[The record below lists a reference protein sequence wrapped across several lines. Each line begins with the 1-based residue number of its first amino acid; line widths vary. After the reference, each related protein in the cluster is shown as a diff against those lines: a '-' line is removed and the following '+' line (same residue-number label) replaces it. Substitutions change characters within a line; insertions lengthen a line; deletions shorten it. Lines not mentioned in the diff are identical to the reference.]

1 MSQILNLIEALG
13 AFTHALLARLG
24 QFARFSA
31 AVVSQIGLSLIRFAL
46 LVREIYFS
54 GVRSLAIITVSGL
67 FVGMVLAVQGYE
79 VLQRFGSAESLGSL
93 VALSLVRELGPVV
106 AALLFAGRASS
117 AVTAEIGLMRAT
129 EQLAAMD
136 MMAIN
141 PIARIIAPR
150 FLAAVVSMP
159 ILAVIFSSAGV
170 LGAYLIGVQLIGIDD
185 GAFWSQMQASVD
197 FRIDVLNGLF
207 KSLIFGIAVG
217 LISVFEGYH
226 AAPTA
231 EGVSSATTRTVVTSS
246 LCVLML
252 DFVLT
257 VWMFRGLNQ

>member
-1 MSQILNLIEALG
+1 MTLLLDLLDGLG
-13 AFTHALLARLG
+13 AFTLRVLGRLGLAALFFWSVLAQVHGVLKRLGLLAPQL
-24 QFARFSA
+24 
-31 AVVSQIGLSLIRFAL
+31 
-46 LVREIYFS
+46 YFS
-54 GVRSLAIITVSGL
+54 GVRSLAIIIVSGL

-79 VLQRFGSAESLGSL
+79 VLQRFGSADSLGSL

-106 AALLFAGRASS
+106 AALLFAGRAGS

-136 MMAIN
+136 MMAVD
-141 PIARIIAPR
+141 PIARVVAPR
-150 FLAAVVSMP
+150 FLAAVVSLP

-170 LGAYLIGVQLIGIDD
+170 IGAYLIGVELIGIDS

-197 FRIDVLNGLF
+197 FRADVLNGLF
-207 KSLIFGIAVG
+207 KAMVFGVAVG

-231 EGVSSATTRTVVTSS
+231 EGVSGATTRTVVISS
-246 LCVLML
+246 LSVLTL
-252 DFVLT
+252 DFILT
-257 VWMFRGLNQ
+257 VLMFRGLN